1 MRSVRTTVELDDD
14 VAEKLRVMAQRGR
27 TTLRAVINDVLRRG
41 LNAQRLR
48 GERKV
53 AYSVDAFESGF
64 CAGVDPL
71 KLNQLV
77 DELETSGLRG
87 REP

>member
-1 MRSVRTTVELDDD
+1 MRTTVELDDD
-14 VAEKLRVMAQRGR
+14 VAEKLRQMAARGR

-41 LNAQRLR
+41 LSAQRPR
-48 GERKV
+48 SERKA
-53 AYSVDAFESGF
+53 AYAVQTFNSGF

-77 DELETSGLRG
+77 DELEVSEG
-87 REP
+87 RKA